1 MCSSKTFSH
10 TVTFIQAISTCPN
23 GREVIAAE
31 LLERAKFLGDALL
44 PDLDELSEAIR
55 EAPNAAEVRSTTLA
69 KFSSASAQQAKLL
82 RILKTTEF
90 LDAHAK
96 KQEGIQLPLPEPTS
110 PLTLSGVDVTSP
122 TSVKSTHEPQ
132 SSGIQFKSLWEKLSE
147 CLTLV
152 QERDDMI
159 HIATVLL
166 PLMES
171 FLVVCKHAGISS
183 IKLHRGS
190 LSPRPEE
197 FSSDVV
203 NGFFLS
209 FTEQHRKVLNM
220 MVRNNPGLMSGS
232 FSILVHNPKVLE
244 FDNKRNYFSQQL
256 HKARSRE
263 QYGNVQLN
271 VRRPHVFEDSFHSLA
286 RRTGDELKYG
296 KLSVK
301 FYDEEGVDA
310 SGVTREWLTILVKQM
325 LDPNYA
331 LFTGSAADSKTY
343 QPNRASAVNPD
354 HLGFFTFCRRVI
366 GKALYDGRVVD
377 AYFTLA
383 FYKHLLGIP
392 VGLSDLESVDP
403 DHHRSLKWMLDNDVD
418 GIFELTFSVEAGE
431 FRSTRIVNLKP
442 GGQEIPSQQI
452 DAFKKGFDE
461 IIPRDLVR
469 IFSATKL
476 QLLLNGLPD
485 INVKDYAL
493 IQTCNFRLE
502 GELITFERD

>member
-1 MCSSKTFSH
+1 
-10 TVTFIQAISTCPN
+10 
-23 GREVIAAE
+23 
-31 LLERAKFLGDALL
+31 
-44 PDLDELSEAIR
+44 
-55 EAPNAAEVRSTTLA
+55 
-69 KFSSASAQQAKLL
+69 
-82 RILKTTEF
+82 
-90 LDAHAK
+90 
-96 KQEGIQLPLPEPTS
+96 
-110 PLTLSGVDVTSP
+110 
-122 TSVKSTHEPQ
+122 
-132 SSGIQFKSLWEKLSE
+132 
-147 CLTLV
+147 
-152 QERDDMI
+152 MI

-183 IKLHRGS
+183 TKSLRGS

-197 FSSDVV
+197 LSPDVV
-203 NGFFLS
+203 HGFFLS
-209 FTEQHRKVLNM
+209 FTERHQKVLNT

-296 KLSVK
+296 KLSVR

-310 SGVTREWLTILVKQM
+310 GGVTQEWLTILVKQM

-354 HLGFFTFCRRVI
+354 HLGFFTFCGRVI

-383 FYKHLLGIP
+383 FYKHLLGIS

-403 DHHRSLKWMLDNDVD
+403 DHHRPLKWMLDNDID
-418 GIFELTFSVEAGE
+418 GIFELTFSVEADDFG
-431 FRSTRIVNLKP
+431 STQIVDLKP
-442 GGQEIPSQQI
+442 GGQEILVTNENKPEYVQLLVQNRLTVSIREQI

-469 IFSATKL
+469 IFSATETPDVLSSLTALLSPLAAQKSVTTSFLRSSNPSPTSAEVVPKL
-476 QLLLNGLPD
+476 Q
-485 INVKDYAL
+485 
-493 IQTCNFRLE
+493 QSLE
-502 GELITFERD
+502 C